1 MQHFKNKKIK
11 RGLMKSGFTVIES
24 LVAIS
29 ILLLAVSGSFAA
41 AQSSLQ
47 SSNFVKNRVT
57 AYYLAQEGVEYIRH
71 LRDNN
76 GLKMI
81 NGDTTV
87 TWLEGVVS
95 VNVVPCAVTSSNVGC
110 RVDTTTGAVPSACST
125 ICPNLRL
132 NKITGQFQYTT
143 SGDNIDSGFNRVI
156 KVEAVSHGADN
167 NTSNPK
173 TEVKVTSKV
182 TWIQAGV
189 TKTLEVSENIYNWQ
203 QQKNIL

>member
-1 MQHFKNKKIK
+1 MQHFKNKKK
-11 RGLMKSGFTVIES
+11 KSGFTVIES

-87 TWLEGVVS
+87 TWLEGVI
-95 VNVVPCAVTSSNVGC
+95 VPCAIVVSPASVGC
-110 RVDTTTGAVPSACST
+110 RIDATLEVAPITCNAT
-125 ICPNLRL
+125 CPNLNL
-132 NKITGQFQYTT
+132 NKITGQFTYNVI
-143 SGDNIDSGFNRVI
+143 SGDIINSGFNRVI
-156 KVEAVSHGADN
+156 KVEPIFHGSPLPGSDN
-167 NTSNPK
+167 TPNNPK
-173 TEVKVTSKV
+173 IEVKVTSKV

-189 TKTLEVSENIYNWQ
+189 TKTLDVSENLYNWQ

>member
-1 MQHFKNKKIK
+1 MQHFKDKKIK

-57 AYYLAQEGVEYIRH
+57 AYYLAQEGVEHIRH

-87 TWLEGVVS
+87 TWLEGVI
-95 VNVVPCAVTSSNVGC
+95 VPCAIVVSPASVGC
-110 RVDTTTGAVPSACST
+110 RIDATLVNAPTACSAT
-125 ICPNLRL
+125 CPNLRL
-132 NKITGQFQYTT
+132 DKTTGQFQYTT
-143 SGDNIDSGFNRVI
+143 SSDNIDSGFNRVI
-156 KVEAVSHGADN
+156 KVEAVSHVADSD
-167 NTSNPK
+167 TSNPK

-189 TKTLEVSENIYNWQ
+189 TKTLDVSENLYNWQ
-203 QQKNIL
+203 QQENIL